1 MADRKRNES
10 QDRVLA
16 AIREALAEEKGVL
29 AAAKI
34 EADELIRRRTQEARN
49 KTNALMH
56 AAATTHGITKKA
68 IALEGLGNTNRN
80 AVDLR
85 LQEHIIRYVQGS
97 EPIVIEDEPAVAA
110 QPENAALT
118 VAWDGERGIVVTLT
132 QFSHE
137 DIGDDLDG
145 EVVFDH
151 DGDVAEATGGMD
163 SVVTNNPLLPMRLWG
178 LEEVQSVARNV

>member
-29 AAAKI
+29 AAAKV

-56 AAATTHGITKKA
+56 AATTTHGITKKA
-68 IALEGLGNTNRN
+68 VALEGLGNTNRN

-97 EPIVIEDEPAVAA
+97 EPVVIEDEPAVAA
-110 QPENAALT
+110 QGENTALT
-118 VAWDGERGIVVTLT
+118 VERREDGVTIVNLD

-137 DIGDDLDG
+137 DVGDDLSGEIIFEPDG
-145 EVVFDH
+145 TVRTYD
-151 DGDVAEATGGMD
+151 AEMAPT
-163 SVVTNNPLLPMRLWG
+163 VEANPLFPMRLWG
-178 LEEVQSVARNV
+178 LEEVQNVR